1 METSFLKTTSASV
14 NALSKTVLKNRDSL
28 EIDIITNRLISIF
41 PVAIDEQLNQS
52 CDYSIISTFSYK
64 KLSVNPMLDLIDWFI
79 KINENVIELRIIDN
93 VYLKCNAMKKRALT
107 KRTILLKMSEINDKR
122 CTKKG

>member
-64 KLSVNPMLDLIDWFI
+64 KLSVNPILDQSNSFI
-79 KINENVIELRIIDN
+79 KINEKAID
-93 VYLKCNAMKKRALT
+93 
-107 KRTILLKMSEINDKR
+107 
-122 CTKKG
+122 

>member
-41 PVAIDEQLNQS
+41 LVAIDEQLNQS
-52 CDYSIISTFSYK
+52 CDYSISSTFSYK
-64 KLSVNPMLDLIDWFI
+64 KLSVNPRLDL
-79 KINENVIELRIIDN
+79 
-93 VYLKCNAMKKRALT
+93 
-107 KRTILLKMSEINDKR
+107 ND
-122 CTKKG
+122 